1 MNNRQSYWEAR
12 LRAEGLAPIEFQTR
26 GMIDSSADRHRKMTS
41 DERDHWVDAE
51 QLARIREIITEYRL
65 PVSHRIILT
74 AIVDGHPIRAAARY
88 ACVNKDKAHRIVLR
102 YLSVGRATNAELYDL
117 PLVVSTDPRRAVGRQ
132 MTKKDATRE
141 GERRGW
147 SRPPAA
153 SEMTQAYFEHAK
165 QFLSVATW
173 IWLLDRDVWA
183 AHANRTSRRAIGLT
197 LGIPHQ
203 TVARSIHRTR
213 KQLFEWLRQRADAL
227 PTKEDDDE

>member
-1 MNNRQSYWEAR
+1 MNSRQSYWEAR

-41 DERDHWVDAE
+41 AERDHWVDAE
-51 QLARIREIITEYRL
+51 QLAKIREIITEYRL

-88 ACVNKDKAHRIVLR
+88 ASLNKDKAHRIVLR

-117 PLVVSTDPRRAVGRQ
+117 PLVVSTDPRRAAGRR
-132 MTKKDATRE
+132 MTKQEATRE

-153 SEMTQAYFEHAK
+153 SEMTQAYFDNATE
-165 QFLSVATW
+165 FLGFATW
-173 IWLLDRDVWA
+173 VWLLDRDVWA
-183 AHANRTSRRAIGLT
+183 AHANKMGRESIART
-197 LGIPHQ
+197 LGLPPG
-203 TVARSIHRTR
+203 TVLRSIRRTR
-213 KQLFEWLRQRADAL
+213 KQMFEWLRQRNAAL